1 MKSLL
6 GAGLFTLIFA
16 FSAACFAQHGP
27 GMDSPLHALAAV
39 KGQLNLNTSQ
49 QLQWDNAVA
58 QAKAAHEAARTA
70 HDQLKAAMQAELASV
85 ATLAD
90 GTRQQTESAHRAAR
104 DAWLALYATFTPEQ
118 KAVVRDTIKGS
129 IARMQARH
137 AGQDPS
143 APNRN

>member
-58 QAKAAHEAARTA
+58 QAKAAHEAAP
-70 HDQLKAAMQAELASV
+70 DLASV